1 MLPIRRVWFKEYE
14 RRTILALGAIHR
26 EIGVMDDFL
35 YLFTVIGYQRRA
47 DRCSDPVRMSSQ
59 PDLTLEARQKST
71 RNRQSGISVN
81 IIAKQS
87 KLVAAESGEEIT
99 DRAKALGDDLQ
110 DAISNDALEI
120 IEVHDEERVLGFSRM
135 A

>member
-1 MLPIRRVWFKEYE
+1 
-14 RRTILALGAIHR
+14 LALGAIHR
-26 EIGVMDDFL
+26 EIGMMDDFL
-35 YLFTVIGYQRRA
+35 GLFTVIGYQRRA

-87 KLVAAESGEEIT
+87 KLVAAESGEEIAWPT
-99 DRAKALGDDLQ
+99 DPAKALGDDSQ
-110 DAISNDALEI
+110 DAICKRVAVEIVDALEI
-120 IEVHDEERVLGFSRM
+120 IEVHDEERMLGFSRM